1 MGGVQEESWE
11 HREQVRSLPGTAGS
25 PHPLN
30 CVLCEGRGSV
40 PAASPALAGTSL
52 AFVRYLLNERKEKQ
66 TSLGLGSQSS
76 GRKSTAGHGSFSLS
90 GRQPRTRGPVA
101 SGVSAQPCP
110 GPSPALPA
118 HQPWRTPLKTGTP
131 SVTRGGGGSPRHL
144 TVISTLSVDCHP
156 PTPALQAPHTSPFTL
171 NVTHSVAQHGQPV
184 ALCFHICLLPFQHKI
199 TTMIAKVPLC
209 PSPRLFHQ
217 RLSPERW
224 GPVLCVQP
232 CPPGDWHG
240 GRDSYSRRSHLRF
253 ADDTVAHRRS
263 MTCPGPSGRKREE

>member
-1 MGGVQEESWE
+1 MLAPEEHFRAWFL
-11 HREQVRSLPGTAGS
+11 LPQWQ
-25 PHPLN
+25 
-30 CVLCEGRGSV
+30 
-40 PAASPALAGTSL
+40 AAKDSRASGIWGICSAMPWALASSPLSSTLENSL
-52 AFVRYLLNERKEKQ
+52 ENWD
-66 TSLGLGSQSS
+66 SQC
-76 GRKSTAGHGSFSLS
+76 H
-90 GRQPRTRGPVA
+90 TRGQGE
-101 SGVSAQPCP
+101 S
-110 GPSPALPA
+110 
-118 HQPWRTPLKTGTP
+118 
-131 SVTRGGGGSPRHL
+131 RHL

-156 PTPALQAPHTSPFTL
+156 PTPAPQAPHTSPFTL
-171 NVTHSVAQHGQPV
+171 NVIHSVAQHGQPV

-224 GPVLCVQP
+224 GAVLCVQP

-263 MTCPGPSGRKREE
+263 MTFPGPSGRKREE